1 MLTDS
6 PTAVLD
12 RPTDST
18 EQTTQLFLAPW
29 QWPLTDP
36 DDVLDEARAA
46 LRHPTEPDLPIL
58 EAVLAGLYRLAA

>member
-6 PTAVLD
+6 PVLD
-12 RPTDST
+12 RTPVDDI
-18 EQTTQLFLAPW
+18 EQTAQIRLPGLW
-29 QWPLTDP
+29 QWPIHDP

-58 EAVLAGLYRLAA
+58 EAVLDGLHRLAA